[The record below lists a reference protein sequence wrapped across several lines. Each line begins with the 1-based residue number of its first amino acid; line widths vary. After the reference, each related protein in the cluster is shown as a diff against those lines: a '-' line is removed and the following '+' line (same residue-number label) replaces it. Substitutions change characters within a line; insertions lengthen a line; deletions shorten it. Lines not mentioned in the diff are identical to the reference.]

1 MLSMLRLRREYLKL
15 DRKEGHMLIFEL
27 ANSFSAASRLLNRFT
42 AGNAAIVKMAA
53 GSKELQDAC
62 ANIAYASANFI
73 FN

>member
-1 MLSMLRLRREYLKL
+1 
-15 DRKEGHMLIFEL
+15 MLIFEL